1 MKLLFP
7 IVFGL
12 IVFCSF
18 VLPQYVAAQGY
29 VAHLVALAVSR

>member
-18 VLPQYVAAQGY
+18 VLPQFQTAQNT
-29 VAHLVALAVSR
+29 VAHLVAIAVSK

>member
-1 MKLLFP
+1 MKLIFP

-29 VAHLVALAVSR
+29 VARLVAIAVTR